1 MLRDEVIKFIKE
13 NKDYFKEKYGVK
25 EIYLFGSVARGE
37 ESEKSDI
44 DLLVEFDESKII
56 TMLKYMQLVREFEER
71 FNKHVDLAT
80 KDMIKPLIMKYIQ
93 EDLIDATR

>member
-1 MLRDEVIKFIKE
+1 MLRDKVIKFIKE
-13 NKDYFKEKYGVK
+13 NKERFKKEYGVK

-37 ESEKSDI
+37 EREDSDI

-56 TMLKYMQLVREFEER
+56 TMFKYMQLVREFEER

-80 KDMIKPLIMKYIQ
+80 KNMIKPIVSKSIQ
-93 EDLIDATR
+93 KDLIYV

>member
-13 NKDYFKEKYGVK
+13 NKERLKKEYGVK

-37 ESEKSDI
+37 EREDSDI

-56 TMLKYMQLVREFEER
+56 TMFKYMQLVREFEER

-80 KDMIKPLIMKYIQ
+80 KNMIKPIVSKSIQ
-93 EDLIDATR
+93 KDLIYV